1 MHLKRQNYP
10 KTKKIILK
18 SIKNKNVMNVDELLE
33 HDCFKNLKYRVGTD
47 KNHDIKVIGIG
58 NGGGN
63 AVNNLY
69 YENVSG
75 ATLVICDTNDRKLQS
90 SPVATQILLRT
101 PHFEEVDVPKYNE
114 EEQNLI
120 KQYYKLTNGKPG
132 LGAGNSPII
141 AQLAAESTLSEIKNL
156 LKDSTKMVF
165 LTASMGGG
173 TGSGAAAVI
182 AEACQE
188 FDILTVGIV
197 TLPFEWEGKPKMR
210 QAWEGVEKMVP
221 FVDALLIILNDNLLN
236 ENILEKYR
244 EQLSTAE
251 DGTIEPAADELFKLA
266 DNVLADAVKSVVEL
280 VERTGYID
288 LDFADINTA
297 LKGGGG
303 TIMDSGYATGNR
315 RFYKAMKNALDS
327 PLLHNI
333 DISKATK
340 IILAVFSSRDAK
352 FTKKEFDEI
361 KEFSKN
367 FADEYWF
374 KLGMYYDDTLGA
386 KAKVTIIA
394 TGSEDE
400 NIIPPELRI
409 MFSNQKG
416 IDISPLKIF
425 DDQKELTKYQ
435 NNTAYSR
442 IL

>member
-1 MHLKRQNYP
+1 
-10 KTKKIILK
+10 
-18 SIKNKNVMNVDELLE
+18 MNIDELLE
-33 HDCFKNLKYRVGTD
+33 HDCFKNLKYRIETD
-47 KNHDIKVIGIG
+47 KNQDIKVIGVG

-69 YENVSG
+69 YENVGG
-75 ATLVICDTNDRKLQS
+75 ATLVICDTNDRKLQA
-90 SPVATQILLRT
+90 SPITTQILLKT
-101 PHFEEVDVPKYNE
+101 PHLDDVNIEKYSE
-114 EEQNLI
+114 EEQEQINR
-120 KQYYKLTNGKPG
+120 YYKLTNGKPG

-141 AQLAAESTLSEIKNL
+141 AQLAAEHTLPEIKKL
-156 LKDSTKMVF
+156 LADNTKMVF

-197 TLPFEWEGKPKMR
+197 TLPFEWEGRPKMR
-210 QAWEGVEKMVP
+210 QAWAGVEKMKP
-221 FVDALLIILNDNLLN
+221 YVDALLIILNDNLVD
-236 ENILEKYR
+236 EKILEKYKD
-244 EQLSTAE
+244 QLSTAD

-280 VERTGYID
+280 VEKTGYID

-303 TIMDSGYATGNR
+303 TIMDSGYATGET
-315 RFYKAMKNALDS
+315 RFYKAMNNALGS

-333 DISKATK
+333 DIAKASK
-340 IILAVFSSRDAK
+340 IILAVFSSKDYK
-352 FTKKEFDEI
+352 FTKKEFKEI
-361 KEFSKN
+361 QEFSKK

-374 KLGMYYDDTLGA
+374 KLGMYYDDTLGE

-400 NIIPPELRI
+400 DVIPPELRR
-409 MFSNQKG
+409 MFGDPQDLDN
-416 IDISPLKIF
+416 SPLKIF
-425 DDQKELTKYQ
+425 DDEEKLLEYQ

-442 IL
+442 I

>member
-1 MHLKRQNYP
+1 
-10 KTKKIILK
+10 
-18 SIKNKNVMNVDELLE
+18 MNVDELLE
-33 HDCFKNLKYRVGTD
+33 HDCFKNLKYRVETD
-47 KNHDIKVIGIG
+47 RNHDIKVIGIG

-69 YENVSG
+69 YENVEG
-75 ATLVICDTNDRKLQS
+75 ATLVICDTNDRKLQA
-90 SPVATQILLRT
+90 SPVATQILLKT
-101 PHFEEVDVPKYNE
+101 PHWDEVRAKLENYSE
-114 EEQNLI
+114 EEQTQINR
-120 KQYYKLTNGKPG
+120 YYKLTNGKPG

-141 AQLAAESTLSEIKNL
+141 AQLAAEHTLPEIKKMLAEN
-156 LKDSTKMVF
+156 TKMVF

-173 TGSGAAAVI
+173 SGTGATAVI

-210 QAWEGVEKMVP
+210 QAWEGVEKMKEH
-221 FVDALLIILNDNLLN
+221 VDALLIILNDNLVD
-236 ENILEKYR
+236 EKILEKYKD
-244 EQLSTAE
+244 QLSTAE

-280 VERTGYID
+280 VEKTGYID
-288 LDFADINTA
+288 LDFADVNTA

-303 TIMDSGYATGNR
+303 TIMDSGFATGDR

-333 DISKATK
+333 DIAKATK

-352 FTKKEFDEI
+352 FTKREFDEI

-374 KLGMYYDDTLGA
+374 KLGMYYDDTLGE

-400 NIIPPELRI
+400 GTIPPELQK
-409 MFSNQKG
+409 MFGNLK
-416 IDISPLKIF
+416 DTDKSPLKIL
-425 DDQKELTKYQ
+425 DEQEKLSEYQ
-435 NNTAYSR
+435 EGTAYSR
-442 IL
+442 I